1 MIKIRKQ
8 IKCMDRTSKLILE
21 SNGEELVAFDF
32 NEKDIE
38 KATTNAA
45 SIILKNTCMGLTIN
59 DRNEV
64 SINIL
69 ATIGEQLKLVYDNG
83 VELNLN
89 ELYNTQKMIGN
100 MERQSMFSTIL
111 TCLDLDIAYS
121 IISLM
126 CIKDINDKVHISML
140 GVAENLD
147 EETVKPIEIG
157 NYELKYEYHTAIVD
171 NSCQEALP
179 EEAMDIVRE
188 AVNNYDSTI
197 ELKIR
202 PKK

>member
-1 MIKIRKQ
+1 MSRVN
-8 IKCMDRTSKLILE
+8 KLILE
-21 SNGEELVAFDF
+21 SNGEELIAFDF

-38 KATTNAA
+38 KAINNAA
-45 SIILKNTCMGLTIN
+45 SITLKNTCMGLTIN
-59 DRNEV
+59 DKNEV

-69 ATIGEQLKLVYDNG
+69 ATIGEQIRLIYDNG

-100 MERQSMFSTIL
+100 MERPSIFSSIL
-111 TCLDLDIAYS
+111 TCIDLDIANG
-121 IISLM
+121 IVSLM
-126 CIKDINDKVHISML
+126 CIKDTNDRVHISML
-140 GVAENLD
+140 GVAECVD

-157 NYELKYEYHTAIVD
+157 KYELRYRYSTAKVD
-171 NSCQEALP
+171 SSCEKELTK
-179 EEAMDIVRE
+179 EVIDIVRE
-188 AVNNYDSTI
+188 AINNYDSTI